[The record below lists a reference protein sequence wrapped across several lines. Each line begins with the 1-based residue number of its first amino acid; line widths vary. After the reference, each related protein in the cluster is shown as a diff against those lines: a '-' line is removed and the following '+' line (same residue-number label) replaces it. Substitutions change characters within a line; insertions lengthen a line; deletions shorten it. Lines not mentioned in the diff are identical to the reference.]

1 MEWQDAG
8 IVLTARPHGDSALI
22 VTVLTE
28 GHGRHAGL
36 VRPGRNRAAL
46 QPGTHVRAV
55 WKARLA
61 DHLGTWSLEPGY
73 VPAGRVM
80 AEPDRLAALAS
91 ACALCE
97 ETLPERAPQPELY
110 AALATL
116 TELLTETVWAAAY
129 IRWEIGLLETLG
141 FALDLTRCAATGRTD
156 DLVYVSP
163 RTGRAVSREAGTPYA
178 HRLLPLPGFLIG
190 SGSLEAADVADG
202 LTLTGFFL
210 ERYLLGQGHKPLPQA
225 RRRLAS
231 LAARQAGRDDAAT
244 GTAAAQ
250 PGDGSNDAGD
260 TRFDPAPESA
270 SQTP

>member
-80 AEPDRLAALAS
+80 AEADRLAALAS

-270 SQTP
+270 RQTP